1 MTTSVSGAQRSGVAA
16 DAAAPTA
23 HPIYPSL
30 VRAVLWG
37 GVEPPIVVMEVTS
50 ALALVFVGGL
60 HVATVAAAV
69 FLVTAV
75 HGTFAW
81 IAAGDPLASQLYLR
95 SLRGRDYYAAQPGV
109 HARVPRVHPS
119 LPVVR

>member
-1 MTTSVSGAQRSGVAA
+1 VTLRGATPAPAA
-16 DAAAPTA
+16 PDDAGPTA
-23 HPIYPSL
+23 HAIYPSL

-60 HVATVAAAV
+60 HVATVAVAV
-69 FLVTAV
+69 FLLTAV

-95 SLRGRDYYAAQPGV
+95 SLAGRDYYAAQPGV
-109 HARVPRVHPS
+109 HARVPRVHSS